1 MGETTRRFRRRL
13 DDQPAR
19 WWATRLA
26 WFVAGAVAALAY
38 SAIGHLLAEGLHRV
52 PR

>member
-19 WWATRLA
+19 VWARRAA
-26 WFVAGAVAALAY
+26 WFFAGALTALGY
-38 SAIGHLLAEGLHRV
+38 VGVMRLVLGPL
-52 PR
+52 